1 MIERLVLHPRTRE
14 QVAHFT
20 DDPSHAL
27 LLVSANG
34 MGKTAVARAI
44 LTKVLRLAP
53 DSLDQ
58 HPYFTIVTPEKG
70 TISIDAIR
78 QLQHFLQ
85 LRTLGDQPLR
95 RAIIVEHAECLTTE
109 AQNAYLKLLE
119 EPPADTIMV
128 LTANNQR
135 ALLPTI
141 LSRVQSLP
149 MYAPTEDAI
158 KNYFTEQGKNDAAI
172 SQSFFLSGGMP
183 GLMHALM
190 SDDKSHP
197 LAAGVSQAKEIL
209 QKPIFD
215 RLAMVEPL
223 SKKKEDARYVVQ
235 ALQHIAQT
243 CLDQA
248 AAKGDEAKLKQ
259 WHRILRVSTKA
270 EQSIGQSA
278 NTKLVLSNMMLHL

>member
-1 MIERLVLHPRTRE
+1 MTERLILHPRTSE
-14 QVAHFT
+14 QVAQFI
-20 DDPSHAL
+20 DNPSHAL
-27 LLVSANG
+27 LLVGANG

-44 LTKVLRLAP
+44 LTRTLGLTE

-58 HPYFTIVTPEKG
+58 HPYFSVITPEKG
-70 TISIDAIR
+70 TISIDAVR

-85 LRTLGDQPLR
+85 LKTLGDKPLR

-128 LTANNQR
+128 LTADNQR
-135 ALLPTI
+135 SLLPTI

-158 KNYFTEQGKNDAAI
+158 KKYFTAQGKDSASI

-190 SDDKSHP
+190 SDAKSHP

-209 QKPIFD
+209 QKPVFD
-215 RLAMVEPL
+215 RLAMVEPF
-223 SKKKEDARYVVQ
+223 SKKKEDARYVIQ

-259 WHRILRVSTKA
+259 WHRILQVSTKA
-270 EQSIGQSA
+270 EQALGQSA
-278 NTKLVLSNMMLHL
+278 NAKLVLSNMMLHL